1 MEYLKVWTSFAEVL
15 EPLTDEERGRLFMA
29 MLIYADR
36 QELTELTGNE
46 RFVWATAKQSID
58 WARDVSE
65 NNAANGRKGGRPKS
79 EAKRNK
85 ANESDGKRKKPNES
99 EKERTKA
106 DESLKDKDNVNVN
119 NNTPGGSSTRVR
131 ETEFGEIEVD
141 PVIVTV
147 QSELTG
153 MTGDH
158 YQELEEFRKELPD
171 ELIIEAVN
179 EAVAHGTRFWSY
191 VRAVLR
197 RYIREGIRT
206 IGEAREEHE
215 RRNENTGGD
224 RRRHPRDPQGDR
236 KADGDFDL
244 STLECVRL

>member
-29 MLIYADR
+29 MLIYSDR

-58 WARDVSE
+58 WAREVSE

-79 EAKRNK
+79 EAKRTEANETEKKRNK
-85 ANESDGKRKKPNES
+85 ATES
-99 EKERTKA
+99 EQNRSKA
-106 DESLKDKDNVNVN
+106 NESLKDKDKVNSS
-119 NNTPGGSSTRVR
+119 PGSGSTRTR

-141 PVIVTV
+141 PVIIAV

-236 KADGDFDL
+236 KADDDFDL

>member
-1 MEYLKVWTSFAEVL
+1 MKYLKIWTNFEKVL
-15 EPLTDEERGRLFMA
+15 EPLDDAERGRIFVA
-29 MLIYADR
+29 MLRYVDHGEIPDF
-36 QELTELTGNE
+36 QGNE
-46 RFVWATAKQSID
+46 RFTWPSAKLSIDTAFEEHEKKASSGSKGGKQTQAKASTLKQSQAD
-58 WARDVSE
+58 SSNVKQSQALLEGAEAESSRKEKKGKE
-65 NNAANGRKGGRPKS
+65 NS
-79 EAKRNK
+79 
-85 ANESDGKRKKPNES
+85 
-99 EKERTKA
+99 
-106 DESLKDKDNVNVN
+106 
-119 NNTPGGSSTRVR
+119 PGGGNTRVR

-141 PVIVTV
+141 PVIIAV

-158 YQELEEFRKELPD
+158 YQELDDFRKQLPD
-171 ELIIEAVN
+171 ELIVEAVN

-215 RRNENTGGD
+215 RRNENAGGD

-236 KADGDFDL
+236 KADDDFDL